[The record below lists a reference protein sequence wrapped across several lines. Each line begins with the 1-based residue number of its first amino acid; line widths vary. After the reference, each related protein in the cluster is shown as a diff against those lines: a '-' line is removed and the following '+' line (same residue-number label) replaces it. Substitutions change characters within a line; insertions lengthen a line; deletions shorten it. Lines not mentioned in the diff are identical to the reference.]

1 MNKMENSEIKKMIL
15 NSLGSTDDNRKIASE
30 LQDVLDYDFREG
42 FEQRI
47 IDRISARARVVQYEF
62 DKMLSLAFYRVTVTA
77 AAAIVLLMISIF
89 LSQGTLSFNSLLG
102 LGDNYSESIV
112 CLLTGN

>member
-1 MNKMENSEIKKMIL
+1 MNNMENSEIKKMIL
-15 NSLGSTDDNRKIASE
+15 DSLSSEEDHGKIALE
-30 LQDVLDYDFREG
+30 LQEVLGYDFNPD
-42 FEQRI
+42 FEKRI
-47 IDRISARARVVQYEF
+47 IDRISVKNRVIPYEF
-62 DKMLSLAFYRVTVTA
+62 DKRLSLAFYRVAFTA

-89 LSQGTLSFNSLLG
+89 LNQGTLSFDSLLG

>member
-1 MNKMENSEIKKMIL
+1 MENSEIKKMIL
-15 NSLGSTDDNRKIASE
+15 NSLSNDDDGKIAAE
-30 LQDVLDYDFREG
+30 LQGVLDFDFKDG
-42 FEQRI
+42 FEKRVL
-47 IDRISARARVVQYEF
+47 DRIALKARTIQYEF
-62 DKMLSLAFYRVTVTA
+62 DKRLRLAFYRVTLTA
-77 AAAIVLLMISIF
+77 AAAVILLMISIF